1 MRRSVLVAVL
11 LAFGALF
18 VSDAVRA
25 QAVGNSRKTPAA
37 AKKQTDQWALLIG
50 VNDYPGEIQDL
61 RFARDDARAIR
72 DLLISSAGYL
82 DDHVILLT
90 DDGTGENRA
99 TRQNIFDAIEKRLAT
114 RVQSGHQVLVFLAGH
129 GIVRGLGPEARSY
142 YLPADVD
149 ARSGASVEST
159 GIDMEEISRKL
170 STLKAS
176 QFTVFVDAC
185 REDPFPGRGL
195 KGNTMT
201 DVMARVLRIVP
212 SKSQQVTAEPP
223 TSVIFYA
230 CKIGERA
237 FENVK
242 LQHGVFTYYILQGLR
257 ELASR
262 PDGRVEA
269 GQLAGYLRENVGN
282 WVKQNGSLG
291 AEQTPTMTAVEVRGP
306 VLIARISPIGG
317 AARPVATQTAVT
329 LIASPEGAALSI
341 NGRAA
346 GSGPLRKVLT
356 PGQYTVRAELAG
368 FKPVETA
375 VTVLSGYEQEVTLTL
390 DPVAS
395 NPHYDRAV
403 EFESQQLWPQAI
415 ASYQQALR
423 DDPEAMAVYE
433 RLAFVYLRNGRYR
446 EAVDL
451 MSIARQKF
459 PDQAA
464 ILAMRSRTLSAWAS
478 SEEQTGSSESV
489 SEVEPESSEK
499 KKKSDSKKDDESS
512 EQSSKKKSGK
522 KGGKKDSRNDKDEK
536 GSDEGAR
543 SLTATAGAKSAGS
556 GTISEALADAELAV
570 RKAPN
575 LAAAHLALGFACLLD
590 PSTRSRALDAFV
602 LASTLSPDDAE
613 AYYGVG
619 YSYRL
624 NDQYQQAIPQ
634 FRKAIEL
641 RPDYYEA
648 QRELA
653 YCYHTQGRTDDAIRQ
668 YQVASAYRGK
678 TRSKKDVAANNL
690 ALSALYRKKG
700 EEIGGAQGE
709 EYKKAGKGY
718 EDDAREHDPKLTS
731 AAAVLHFAGVSKEVE
746 NYVPVEAGE
755 VIKKKLLE
763 KIGIP
768 FNNRNRENETGKPV
782 IPGKP
787 AIKLPAVIK
796 TPEKPGSIIKP
807 KLPVKQEEKK
817 AEPKKPLT
825 KITPKT
831 ESKEKSKDVRETPK
845 PKSPVIAPKIT
856 VKPGTES
863 KEKSK
868 EKKPEVKLKSSTD
881 SKLPVT
887 LRKNIL

>member
-72 DLLISSAGYL
+72 DLLISSAGYP

-149 ARSGASVEST
+149 ARSGASVEGT
-159 GIDMEEISRKL
+159 GIDMEELSRKL

-212 SKSQQVTAEPP
+212 TKSQQVTAEPP
-223 TSVIFYA
+223 TSVVFYA

-282 WVKQNGSLG
+282 WVKQNGTLG

-329 LIASPEGAALSI
+329 LISSPEGAALSI

-346 GSGPLRKVLT
+346 GSGPLRKTLT

-478 SEEQTGSSESV
+478 SEEQTGSSEAV
-489 SEVEPESSEK
+489 SEPESSEK

-512 EQSSKKKSGK
+512 EQPSKKKSGK
-522 KGGKKDSRNDKDEK
+522 KGGKKESKSDDDEK

-543 SLTATAGAKSAGS
+543 SLTTKAGAKSAGS

-590 PSTRSRALDAFV
+590 PSTRSKALDAFV

-700 EEIGGAQGE
+700 EEVGGAQGE

-718 EDDAREHDPKLTS
+718 EDDAREHDPNLTS

-746 NYVPVEAGE
+746 KYVPVEAGE

-763 KIGIP
+763 KIGVP
-768 FNNRNRENETGKPV
+768 FNNRNLDNRKDL
-782 IPGKP
+782 GKP
-787 AIKLPAVIK
+787 AITLPAVIK

-807 KLPVKQEEKK
+807 KLPVKQDEKK
-817 AEPKKPLT
+817 AEPKKPLIPS
-825 KITPKT
+825 KINVKPKT

-845 PKSPVIAPKIT
+845 PKSPVIVPKIT
-856 VKPGTES
+856 VKPKTES

-868 EKKPEVKLKSSTD
+868 EEKPEEKSKTPTK
-881 SKLPVT
+881 SKVSLPVT